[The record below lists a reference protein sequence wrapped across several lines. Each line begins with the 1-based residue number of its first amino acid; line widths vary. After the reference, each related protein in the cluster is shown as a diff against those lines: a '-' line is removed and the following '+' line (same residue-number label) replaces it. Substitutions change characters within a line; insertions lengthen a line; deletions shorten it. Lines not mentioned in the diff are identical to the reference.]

1 MQRLSTLLTGLIVAL
16 ALVMAGPGAARVAVT
31 GTLTVIC
38 AHGNVATVWLD
49 DSGTPVDPAEAC
61 RTCPDCLAAGP
72 VLLDPPLQPVA
83 FVARVVPAVAT
94 LHPVAVFVPTPQ
106 LFPAP
111 RGPPAATAKHRIALL

>member
-16 ALVMAGPGAARVAVT
+16 ALVMAGPGAARVAVA
-31 GTLTVIC
+31 GTMTVIC

-49 DSGTPVDPAEAC
+49 QSGNPVDPAEDC

-94 LHPVAVFVPTPQ
+94 LHPATDSVPTPH

-111 RGPPAATAKHRIALL
+111 RGPPAAAAKHRIAL